1 MRSILLSTA
10 VAITAFISATSAF
23 ADDDLI
29 NKIKAS
35 GETKVAVGSAP
46 PFVSISPTGEPIG
59 YAVEVLQAA
68 LAGIGLPK
76 ITPNKTDWSAMIPG
90 LQAHQYDLVA
100 PGLTITEERCN
111 AIIFSAPV
119 WSMQFG
125 IYTPSGNPNRFAST
139 KEFANQTKYKAAVIN
154 GSSQDT
160 YATKNGVADSQLVR
174 VTDVQSG
181 VAAVKGGRANAFIV
195 GRLSVPDPEGKGL
208 SVVTDQESPNFGYG
222 IALRKEDIALR
233 DALNQQIDAMRKDG
247 RLKKLFSEKY
257 NLPDWDAFVKQAR
270 ASDFYG
276 NCK

>member
-1 MRSILLSTA
+1 MKAILLSTA
-10 VAITAFISATSAF
+10 VAITVFVSATSAF

-35 GETKVAVGSAP
+35 GEIKVAVGSAP

-68 LAGIGLPK
+68 LNGIGLPK
-76 ITPNKTDWSAMIPG
+76 ITPNKADWSAMIPG

-125 IYTPSGNPNRFAST
+125 IYTPSGNPKGFAST
-139 KEFANQTKYKAAVIN
+139 KEFANQAKYKAAVIN
-154 GSSQDT
+154 GSSQDI
-160 YATKNGVADSQLVR
+160 YATKNGVAESQLVR

-181 VAAVKGGRANAFIV
+181 VAAVKGGRADAFIV

-208 SVVTDQESPNFGYG
+208 SVVTDLESPIFGYG
-222 IALRKEDIALR
+222 IAFRKEDTALR
-233 DALNQQIDAMRKDG
+233 DALDQQIDAMRKDG
-247 RLKKLFSEKY
+247 RLKKLYSDKY
-257 NLPDWDAFVKQAR
+257 HLPDWDAFVRQSR
-270 ASDFYG
+270 ASDFYN